1 MIFETPRNGMAGIEI
16 WSLLESFGDLFGRS
30 EDTIFAFQS
39 KSTIFFFFASEE
51 MEMEIKRNSL
61 CVFLAFRVLF
71 GW

>member
-39 KSTIFFFFASEE
+39 RSTIFFASEE